1 MGILARPECAEQRSR
16 MGEILPFPAV
26 HPAFSVPP
34 LFEPGCD
41 GAYDSGVIL
50 SRRATSVMPFTFRA
64 ALMIFCR

>member
-1 MGILARPECAEQRSR
+1 MGQT
-16 MGEILPFPAV
+16 LPFPAV
-26 HPAFSVPP
+26 HPALSVPP